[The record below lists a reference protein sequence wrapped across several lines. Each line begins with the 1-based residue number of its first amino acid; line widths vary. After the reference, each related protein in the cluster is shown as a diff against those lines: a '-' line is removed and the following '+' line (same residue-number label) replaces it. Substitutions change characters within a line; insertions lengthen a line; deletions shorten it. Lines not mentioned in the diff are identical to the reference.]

1 MMHARSKQTP
11 KVTPEMLGLL
21 EWLSGSGW
29 ILRNEDFVAIW
40 CNEAYAAIGNLKP
53 EDVVGT
59 KLADYIGDDAAK
71 DRERSY
77 SVAIE
82 ENRPV
87 TNIQFTGDDRMLS
100 MIFPID
106 EEAFGHKGVL
116 CMIQE
121 APRGDNLKLEAIET
135 VVQSPVFVQLAA
147 LSTAELRVLYYLARG
162 NSTQQI
168 SENRP
173 KPSKTRSPTSTER
186 SAQSPEANSSSSHPA
201 EASRNTHP
209 TNGNR
214 SSPPPA
220 QSSHSIP
227 KTKHNPRSKPAT
239 PPRAN
244 TPAELITQSPSI
256 MEGLFLGS
264 QTRIHHHAFPL
275 LSRQLPQKTLD
286 FEPS

>member
-121 APRGDNLKLEAIET
+121 APRGDNLKLKEIET

-168 SENRP
+168 SEKLFRSTKTVENQISNIHRKIGTKSRGELVQFASGRGIEKYTPDEWESIITTARAEFSFNTEDKTQP
-173 KPSKTRSPTSTER
+173 KK
-186 SAQSPEANSSSSHPA
+186 
-201 EASRNTHP
+201 
-209 TNGNR
+209 
-214 SSPPPA
+214 
-220 QSSHSIP
+220 
-227 KTKHNPRSKPAT
+227 
-239 PPRAN
+239 
-244 TPAELITQSPSI
+244 
-256 MEGLFLGS
+256 
-264 QTRIHHHAFPL
+264 
-275 LSRQLPQKTLD
+275 
-286 FEPS
+286 